1 MKVFSLESFWFQ
13 YGTTFRHTHSTFWSL
28 FNDWLQ
34 NFGRKYK
41 RRDCDYKCRHSKS
54 LITVVM
60 YFIWNNNNT
69 PENYQM
75 REVSS
80 LSLTSGHDD
89 SHPGGVLAEERSAMV
104 LNPAMVWSINSYL
117 GYRHCHKELLLF
129 YLLFC
134 TGIQGED
141 RVSRIWWVVNAATTL
156 HLEHWHWPRLHF
168 LYTRTCRIHR
178 FKKKMIKGYLWT
190 SKQYQ
195 N

>member
-1 MKVFSLESFWFQ
+1 MGQHS
-13 YGTTFRHTHSTFWSL
+13 GTPIPPSGHFPMIDCRILGENIKEETVIK
-28 FNDWLQ
+28 NEDMA
-34 NFGRKYK
+34 RKLVVT
-41 RRDCDYKCRHSKS
+41 S
-54 LITVVM
+54 LITVVL

-89 SHPGGVLAEERSAMV
+89 SHPGVVLAEERSAMV

-129 YLLFC
+129 YSLFC

-178 FKKKMIKGYLWT
+178 LIRTIYNDKNYCHCGKSNRNVDEG
-190 SKQYQ
+190 
-195 N
+195 